1 MVVLTND
8 GPFWTITPR
17 INRGQNTIE
26 NKMTFIM
33 VCQGFR
39 MPAIA
44 GFWPFLF
51 LENLIS
57 KIGPGQLSERKK
69 WHCEIRFFL
78 PIQ

>member
-1 MVVLTND
+1 MMDLS
-8 GPFWTITPR
+8 R

-26 NKMTFIM
+26 NKITFVT

-39 MPAIA
+39 MPVIA

-51 LENLIS
+51 LEKSII
-57 KIGPGQLSERKK
+57 KIGPGQLSERKNG
-69 WHCEIRFFL
+69 IANVIIIFL